1 MSMSDLTVVKK
12 KLHEVMDEV
21 GIWMEDDETE
31 LKMSEIISDSFQY
44 ISFIVAVEQAF
55 GVELPEEMLI
65 IDELKSFNNFA
76 ECISQLLIN
85 NMQKGT

>member
-1 MSMSDLTVVKK
+1 MSDLTVVKK